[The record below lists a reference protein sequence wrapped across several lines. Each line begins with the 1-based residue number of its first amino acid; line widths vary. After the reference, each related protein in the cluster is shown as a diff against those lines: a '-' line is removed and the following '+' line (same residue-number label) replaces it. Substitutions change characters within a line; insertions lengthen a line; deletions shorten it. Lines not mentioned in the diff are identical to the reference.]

1 MSVRIIRDI
10 EEALAREVRR
20 ITFSEE
26 RTETHTVLK
35 DAFDPFTGELISLPV
50 EPEFYDSSADAGHIQ
65 YPHFFISLLKSREDR
80 FTKRVVPQY
89 GKTIEESVPT
99 APKGYTVRHFFSDG
113 AISVAGNTIGTSD
126 FHISKVVVGDLLR
139 IRNGNNI
146 GTYYV
151 KSVTKNIG
159 TDHIIEVEPDLVIDM
174 PELAFNATDRTIT
187 ALEAIDLNTVKVG
200 DIFNDSLA
208 ATFNITAIDIE
219 KSRITI
225 DGATTPDL
233 NSGAKISRSGDIFQT
248 ADTVD
253 VIFTIL
259 DPNAPLACN
268 NTENAYMTNYPI
280 PLDLYYLIRIDSK
293 ERDTHV
299 DILNRMWEEF
309 NPPRTGLPTIVR
321 TKDSAETTLTQDG
334 GSSTITVEDNSEF
347 DIGETVFIFDDL
359 TPSKDSE
366 GDGFED
372 VLEATIL
379 EKSGTDQLILSK
391 VIPSTFTVNNN
402 TKIVSNALYVIHFF
416 HFVDHITKNNEGAQY
431 WVHEFTF
438 WIQVWV
444 ARQGEPTEYNGVIQK
459 IATPIEDLEGN
470 VIIDC

>member
-20 ITFSEE
+20 ITFSEA

-35 DAFDPFTGELISLPV
+35 DAFDPFTGELVSLPV

-65 YPHFFISLLKSREDR
+65 YPYFFISLLKSREDR

-89 GKTIEESVPT
+89 GKTLEESVLT
-99 APKGYTVRHFFSDG
+99 APKGYAVKHFFSDG
-113 AISVAGNTIGTSD
+113 AISAPGNTIGTSD
-126 FHISKVVVGDLLR
+126 FHIAKVSIGDLLR
-139 IRNGNNI
+139 IRSGNNI

-151 KSVTKNIG
+151 KSVTKNLGI
-159 TDHIIEVEPDLVIDM
+159 DHIIEVESDLVINM
-174 PELAFNATDRTIT
+174 PDLAFNVADRTIT
-187 ALEAIDLNTVKVG
+187 ALEALDLNTVKVG
-200 DIFNDSLA
+200 DIFTDSLA
-208 ATFNITAIDIE
+208 ANFNITAIDID
-219 KSRITI
+219 KSGITI
-225 DGATTPDL
+225 DGVSAPDL
-233 NSGAKISRSGDIFQT
+233 NSGANISRSGNVFQSS
-248 ADTVD
+248 DLSD

-259 DPNAPLACN
+259 DPNTPLECG
-268 NTENAYMTNYPI
+268 NTENALMTNYPI

-309 NPPRTGLPTIVR
+309 NPPRTGLPTIIR

-334 GSSTITVEDNSEF
+334 GSATITVEDNSEF
-347 DIGETVFIFDDL
+347 DIGETVFIFDDF
-359 TPSKDSE
+359 TPSKDAE

-372 VLEATIL
+372 IFEATIL
-379 EKSGTDQLILSK
+379 EKSGTEQLILSK
-391 VIPSTFTVNNN
+391 TVPSTFTVDNG
-402 TKIVSNALYVIHFF
+402 TKVVSNALYVIHFF

-444 ARQGEPTEYNGVIQK
+444 ARQGEPTEYNGVVQK
-459 IATPIEDLEGN
+459 IATPIEDQEGN